1 MKVLLVEPSATLR
14 RALRNVLTSL
24 SADPILVAT
33 DGMRALE
40 LTDSRV
46 DLVITEWTLPTMSG
60 LELVKRLRANPEVSK
75 VPVLMLTGRNGK
87 DDVLE
92 AMSAGVNGY
101 LLKPFTSDALRNS
114 ILGLSIAM
122 EDEKRAA

>member
-1 MKVLLVEPSATLR
+1 VKVLLVEPSATLR

-24 SADPILVAT
+24 AADPILVAS
-33 DGMRALE
+33 DGVRALE

-60 LELVKRLRANPEVSK
+60 LELVKRLRANPELSK

-92 AMSAGVNGY
+92 ALNAGVNGY